1 MDDTKRTK
9 KQLEVM
15 LTHTEL
21 AAYSETLAIEVRNVL
36 DLRAEKKNFDKRMGD
51 AIKEK
56 EKEVVEVAAKV
67 AEKKEYREVDC
78 MWEYDWNRNIKVL
91 TRLDTFEVVESRVI
105 PADERQLYL
114 DGIEAERKL
123 SAEDAAGVAAD
134 TEHEERADA

>member
-21 AAYSETLAIEVRNVL
+21 AAYSETLAIEVRNVA
-36 DLRAEKKNFDKRMGD
+36 DLKDEKKNFDKRMGD

-56 EKEVVEVAAKV
+56 EKEVSEVAMKV
-67 AEKKEYREVDC
+67 AEKKERREVDC
-78 MWEYDWNRNIKVL
+78 LWDHDWNRNVKVL

-114 DGIEAERKL
+114 DGIEAKRAL
-123 SAEDAAGVAAD
+123 SAEDAAMVAAD
-134 TEHEERADA
+134 TEHEVRSNA